1 MYYKILLFFWFF
13 FSQPFKDAKT
23 IFWLLYPIKAG
34 GGPDLAYWFANII
47 CYLPA
52 GAPSLVGGI
61 YIDNYSVLWKDLQW
75 RLTWGP
81 PLRASRRPWEELRCV
96 RRGAGREGILDFVLW
111 LQDLVGCCLKAVPT
125 WTQVFPLLTGL
136 GFHLESLFWCYYF
149 PLGSLPC
156 FCGLYP
162 CSPQFTVWALTL
174 MYHPGSCSLLEIE
187 QVFPSSWVPSASLRQ
202 GWYFCTHWTPGSL
215 SFWYSLEELHTVVCW
230 CQRKLVCDIQRTHL
244 IPNEFSD
251 VWLVAWNLLW
261 WEYSPHRNWQRKSA
275 NTNQRSPLPFPLWP
289 FLPWWT
295 GLPLLMCP
303 GKIIC

>member
-1 MYYKILLFFWFF
+1 MYYKILFFFWIF

-23 IFWLLYPIKAG
+23 IFSLLYPIKAG

-61 YIDNYSVLWKDLQW
+61 YMDNYSVLWKALQW

-136 GFHLESLFWCYYF
+136 GFHLESLFWCYCF

-162 CSPQFTVWALTL
+162 HSPRFTVGAFNT
-174 MYHPGSCSLLEIE
+174 Y
-187 QVFPSSWVPSASLRQ
+187 VPSWQLQPARDRAGVPFLLSALSLSPSGVVFLYPLNSWLPQLLVLTRGTSHSGVLVPAQ
-202 GWYFCTHWTPGSL
+202 ISMWHPKNPSHPKRVQWCLVGSL
-215 SFWYSLEELHTVVCW
+215 
-230 CQRKLVCDIQRTHL
+230 
-244 IPNEFSD
+244 
-251 VWLVAWNLLW
+251 
-261 WEYSPHRNWQRKSA
+261 KSA
-275 NTNQRSPLPFPLWP
+275 MVGVFTP
-289 FLPWWT
+289 
-295 GLPLLMCP
+295 
-303 GKIIC
+303 